1 VPLIAKTAATDEVSQ
16 VLNDVSSKLTT
27 ENLVDMVK
35 RVEVD
40 KDDAA
45 TVADDFLSKNGLK

>member
-1 VPLIAKTAATDEVSQ
+1 MLNGVSA
-16 VLNDVSSKLTT
+16 KLTT
-27 ENLVDMVK
+27 ENLTEMVK

-45 TVADDFLSKNGLK
+45 TVADEFLSENGLK

>member
-1 VPLIAKTAATDEVSQ
+1 VSQ

-40 KDDAA
+40 KDDAS